1 MTYADVIIDISHEK
15 VDRDFQYR
23 IPDELEQEIK
33 PGVVVTVPFG
43 KGNTLR
49 KGYVIGVTEKAK
61 YDTSRIKMIQSVST
75 DDETTESRL
84 IALAAWMKETYGS
97 TMIQALKTV
106 LPVKDK
112 VRAKE
117 KRLIF
122 FQGDRNVAEELLAEL
137 SGSRFR
143 ARERFLRAILES
155 GSLEYTYASKELG
168 ANVSV
173 LDFFEKKGMI
183 RLESQEMYRI
193 PDQADLV
200 KEDREL
206 CLNEEQQAAAEQIFQ
221 EWQKPEPRPTLLF
234 GVTGSGKTQ
243 VYMRLIQQVIE
254 EGKQAIVLIPEIA
267 LTYQTVRR
275 FYAMFGD
282 KVSVLNSRLSQ
293 GERYDQFKRAKRG
306 EVQVMVG
313 PRSALFTPFFNL
325 GLIVIDEE
333 HEPTYKSENTPRYH
347 ARETAIQRAQ
357 MEHAN
362 VVMGS
367 ATPSLS
373 AYSRAESGEY
383 LLVKLNA
390 RYEERPLPQV
400 SIVDL
405 REELKKGNRSVLST
419 ELKTSLSET
428 LRKKEQAM
436 LFLNRRGYAG
446 FVSCRACGHVMKCP
460 HCDVSLSEHNGSRLI
475 CHYCGY
481 ETVKP
486 QVCPSCGSPHIGG
499 FKAGTQQIEKVLEKD
514 FPEARVLRMDF
525 DTTRTKDSYEK
536 ILASFSRHEADILVG
551 TQMIVKGH
559 DFPDVTLVGVIAA
572 DLSLNMDDYH
582 CGERTFQL
590 LTQAVGRAGR
600 GAKPGRAVIQ
610 TYQPEHY
617 SIQAAATQ
625 DYGKF
630 YKEEMSYRMLMDYP
644 PAAHMMTV
652 FGACQDEEL
661 LKKAMYYIEVF
672 IRRVSPKE
680 ELHMIG
686 PAAASVGKVK
696 DVYRQVL
703 HLKHV
708 DMVFLTAVRE
718 KLEQYIE
725 INSGFRKIYIQFD
738 MS

>member
-23 IPDELEQEIK
+23 IPPEMEQEIN

-49 KGYVIGVTEKAK
+49 KGYVIGVTGKAK
-61 YDTSRIKMIQSVST
+61 YDTARIKEIQGVST

-173 LDFFEKKGMI
+173 LEFFEKKGMI

-347 ARETAIQRAQ
+347 ARETAIQRAR

-428 LRKKEQAM
+428 LRKKEQTM

>member
-49 KGYVIGVTEKAK
+49 KGYVIGVTGKAK
-61 YDTSRIKMIQSVST
+61 YDTARIKEIQGVST

-333 HEPTYKSENTPRYH
+333 HETTYKSENTPRYH
-347 ARETAIQRAQ
+347 ARETAIQRAR

-428 LRKKEQAM
+428 LRKKEQTM

>member
-1 MTYADVIIDISHEK
+1 
-15 VDRDFQYR
+15 
-23 IPDELEQEIK
+23 
-33 PGVVVTVPFG
+33 
-43 KGNTLR
+43 
-49 KGYVIGVTEKAK
+49 
-61 YDTSRIKMIQSVST
+61 
-75 DDETTESRL
+75 
-84 IALAAWMKETYGS
+84 
-97 TMIQALKTV
+97 
-106 LPVKDK
+106 
-112 VRAKE
+112 
-117 KRLIF
+117 
-122 FQGDRNVAEELLAEL
+122 
-137 SGSRFR
+137 
-143 ARERFLRAILES
+143 
-155 GSLEYTYASKELG
+155 
-168 ANVSV
+168 
-173 LDFFEKKGMI
+173 
-183 RLESQEMYRI
+183 
-193 PDQADLV
+193 
-200 KEDREL
+200 
-206 CLNEEQQAAAEQIFQ
+206 
-221 EWQKPEPRPTLLF
+221 
-234 GVTGSGKTQ
+234 
-243 VYMRLIQQVIE
+243 
-254 EGKQAIVLIPEIA
+254 
-267 LTYQTVRR
+267 
-275 FYAMFGD
+275 
-282 KVSVLNSRLSQ
+282 
-293 GERYDQFKRAKRG
+293 
-306 EVQVMVG
+306 
-313 PRSALFTPFFNL
+313 
-325 GLIVIDEE
+325 
-333 HEPTYKSENTPRYH
+333 
-347 ARETAIQRAQ
+347 

-428 LRKKEQAM
+428 LRKKEQTM

>member
-221 EWQKPEPRPTLLF
+221 EWQKPEPRPTLLS

-347 ARETAIQRAQ
+347 ARETAIQRAR

-428 LRKKEQAM
+428 LRKKEQTM

-686 PAAASVGKVK
+686 SAAASVGKVK

-708 DMVFLTAVRE
+708 DMAFLTAVRE

>member
-23 IPDELEQEIK
+23 IPPEIEQEIN

-49 KGYVIGVTEKAK
+49 KGYVIGVTGKAK
-61 YDTSRIKMIQSVST
+61 YDTARIKEIQGVST

-183 RLESQEMYRI
+183 RLESQEMYRL

-206 CLNEEQQAAAEQIFQ
+206 CLNEEQQAAAKQIFQ

-347 ARETAIQRAQ
+347 ARETAIQRAR

-428 LRKKEQAM
+428 LRKKEQTM

-708 DMVFLTAVRE
+708 DMAFLTAVRE

>member
-23 IPDELEQEIK
+23 IPPEMEQEIN

-49 KGYVIGVTEKAK
+49 KGYVIGVTGKAK
-61 YDTSRIKMIQSVST
+61 YDAARIKEIQGVST

-347 ARETAIQRAQ
+347 ARETAIQRAR

-428 LRKKEQAM
+428 LRKKEQTM

-600 GAKPGRAVIQ
+600 GAKLGRAVIQ

>member
-1 MTYADVIIDISHEK
+1 MTYADVIIDISHEN

-23 IPDELEQEIK
+23 IPPEIEQEIN

-49 KGYVIGVTEKAK
+49 KGYVIGVTGKAK
-61 YDTSRIKMIQSVST
+61 YDTARIKEIQGVST

-183 RLESQEMYRI
+183 RLESQEMYRL

-347 ARETAIQRAQ
+347 ARETAIQRAR

-428 LRKKEQAM
+428 LRKKEQTM

-708 DMVFLTAVRE
+708 DMAFLTAVRE

>member
-84 IALAAWMKETYGS
+84 IALAAWMQETYGS

-221 EWQKPEPRPTLLF
+221 EWQKPEPRPTLLS

-347 ARETAIQRAQ
+347 ARETAIQRAR

-428 LRKKEQAM
+428 LRKKEQTM

-708 DMVFLTAVRE
+708 DMAFLTAVRE

>member
-23 IPDELEQEIK
+23 IPPEIEQEIN

-49 KGYVIGVTEKAK
+49 KGYVIGVTGKAK
-61 YDTSRIKMIQSVST
+61 YDTARIKEIQGVST

-122 FQGDRNVAEELLAEL
+122 FQGDRNVAEELLTEL

-347 ARETAIQRAQ
+347 ARETAIQRAR

-428 LRKKEQAM
+428 LRKKEQTM

-499 FKAGTQQIEKVLEKD
+499 FRAGTQQIEKVLEKD

-708 DMVFLTAVRE
+708 DMAFLTAVRE